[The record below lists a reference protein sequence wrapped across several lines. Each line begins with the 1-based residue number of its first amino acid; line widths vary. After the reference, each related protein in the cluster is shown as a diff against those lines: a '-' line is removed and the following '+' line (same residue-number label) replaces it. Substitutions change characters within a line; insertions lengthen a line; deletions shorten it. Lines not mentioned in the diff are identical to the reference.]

1 MADDIINIATYTFDT
16 AKLEQSLDSL
26 QTRMFELRK
35 EQEAN
40 RKAYND
46 ATKEINELIKVNQ
59 LLTNANQ
66 KGGEA
71 YKANEARIA
80 ELTKVQEAN
89 FKAQQATATQLNAV
103 TKEYRTTNQALQALT
118 TSNGQAVTAQVAL
131 TNALSRE
138 INTREEAK
146 RSNIELNRIKD
157 QLNVNIKEEADL
169 LVLLNAKVNENNALL
184 KESGSEREKE
194 IANVGRYSESIQ
206 EAAGAMSPF
215 NGGLFA
221 FIQRAKEAGGA
232 APLLTGGF
240 AAIRAGLIGATQA
253 GIAFLATPIGAAIG
267 LLAVAIGAIVG
278 AFKFMTAA
286 MNSTEEGSAKLAKV
300 TGAITGVFNGLWKI
314 VKPLGEFIGGAFIAY
329 FELLST
335 ALSKAVDGIAAALE
349 FLGFDETAASLKG
362 FKEEIVAS
370 SKAAVDLAAAE
381 LELDKAQRQAKKTQ
395 LEYQKEAEKLRQ
407 ARDDESRTIRER
419 IALNDQ
425 LGVVLQKQLEEELR
439 IAQAAL
445 KVANL
450 RIKSE
455 GETTETLDEQ
465 AAALTEIA
473 DIEERIEGQRSEQLS
488 NLNGLRREAAAQEKQ
503 RQDEARQRAE
513 KAHQD
518 ALTRMQAELDLY
530 IESQGIK
537 KKSLEDSLTFEQ
549 NVRDREL
556 AILKRNLE
564 AKKITQE
571 QYNAEALAIQNEFLS
586 KQAELTIENAELEL
600 EMFRL
605 QNERKLSENQYFSSE
620 LYNQELDRINAI
632 SEAEANALKLR
643 LENGLINQKEYEVA
657 LLQLDKETQSQRDA
671 AFKERETAQREKEA
685 IDLENERIAQG
696 VAFEY
701 DLQEQLR
708 RYDIERSAQREA
720 AMKAGADMVAF
731 DKATAEQRIGIERNV
746 QNNIQELYADAFSNI
761 ATILGENT
769 AAGKAAAIA
778 EATISTY
785 QAANKALAAYPPP
798 FSYIAAGAAIA
809 TGLANVKKITAVK
822 SVAGQKPKY
831 ARGGVVEG
839 AGTGTSDSVDILA
852 ARGETIINANSSAMF
867 SDALSAINVAG
878 GGVPFANNPILQN
891 TLTAGSNTNNQ
902 MAEMVAEAV
911 AKGAAAGTA
920 LGAKQGISDLTYDRK
935 VMNDAQF

>member
-549 NVRDREL
+549 NVMDREL

>member
-785 QAANKALAAYPPP
+785 QAANKALEAYPPP

>member
-1 MADDIINIATYTFDT
+1 
-16 AKLEQSLDSL
+16 
-26 QTRMFELRK
+26 
-35 EQEAN
+35 
-40 RKAYND
+40 
-46 ATKEINELIKVNQ
+46 
-59 LLTNANQ
+59 
-66 KGGEA
+66 
-71 YKANEARIA
+71 
-80 ELTKVQEAN
+80 
-89 FKAQQATATQLNAV
+89 
-103 TKEYRTTNQALQALT
+103 
-118 TSNGQAVTAQVAL
+118 
-131 TNALSRE
+131 
-138 INTREEAK
+138 
-146 RSNIELNRIKD
+146 
-157 QLNVNIKEEADL
+157 
-169 LVLLNAKVNENNALL
+169 
-184 KESGSEREKE
+184 
-194 IANVGRYSESIQ
+194 
-206 EAAGAMSPF
+206 
-215 NGGLFA
+215 
-221 FIQRAKEAGGA
+221 
-232 APLLTGGF
+232 
-240 AAIRAGLIGATQA
+240 
-253 GIAFLATPIGAAIG
+253 
-267 LLAVAIGAIVG
+267 
-278 AFKFMTAA
+278 